1 MRRRDPCAR
10 REPAQVCKAQA
21 TCTALQDRARWS
33 EGHAQIHETL
43 SLCFRI
49 CESACAPVAL
59 DVRAPQ
65 RDQRTERQPC
75 SGLTDLAPA
84 QGRAQAGEGG
94 GPGARRAPDGEEAGE
109 AARREGRQVE
119 TARGA
124 RTRTEA
130 AGGEEGGREAGG
142 KEEGA
147 RQERERVGEDEY
159 EEVGGMLSELWRKLL
174 DECAWLCA
182 PEGDKRITF

>member
-1 MRRRDPCAR
+1 MSTSISCAR
-10 REPAQVCKAQA
+10 
-21 TCTALQDRARWS
+21 
-33 EGHAQIHETL
+33 
-43 SLCFRI
+43 
-49 CESACAPVAL
+49 
-59 DVRAPQ
+59 
-65 RDQRTERQPC
+65 
-75 SGLTDLAPA
+75 
-84 QGRAQAGEGG
+84 GG
-94 GPGARRAPDGEEAGE
+94 AGE

-159 EEVGGMLSELWRKLL
+159 EEVGFGMM
-174 DECAWLCA
+174 LCA
-182 PEGDKRITF
+182 SGPIVDSVDDISVSFCRARDLKDYMR